1 MPILGQGILPSG
13 AAGNELVAVTRRA
26 FIPQVV
32 VQIYQA
38 TPLLSALLANAEPI
52 EGGVSPIT
60 APVQGTSMVT
70 TSATDYAGSFT
81 APQVQTGLQN
91 AEFNLKAIVTP
102 IPFYVMEGLVQI
114 DASVI
119 PLVEARMN
127 DAGNSIAQ
135 YLSSNLYTSST
146 NPLDIW
152 SLVDAVGNTDPVRGP
167 YGNIARGANT
177 WWQANERTIA
187 SITTTTTWTRQNVL
201 AAIASASSFSGGE
214 MPTFGVCSIGAWTA
228 LAQDFIG
235 QERYVITPEKAFAES
250 EEGAR
255 AVFTALSVAGVP
267 IYADPFMPRDSGGG
281 ENGVLYLFN
290 TSYMGFKIHADAAFA
305 LAGPESLLPNF
316 QLGYIMVLV
325 CLLEF
330 VCTKP
335 KAQARITTFDLG
347 LNVG

>member
-13 AAGNELVAVTRRA
+13 PAGAELVAVTRRA
-26 FIPQVV
+26 FIPKVV

-60 APVQGTSMVT
+60 CPVQGTAMVS

-81 APQVQTGLQN
+81 APTVQTGLQN

-114 DASVI
+114 DAAVI
-119 PLVEARMN
+119 PLLEARMN
-127 DAGNSIAQ
+127 DAGNSITN
-135 YLSSNLYTSST
+135 YLATNLYTQAASL
-146 NPLDIW
+146 LDIW
-152 SLVDAVGNTDPVRGP
+152 ALPSAVDNANPAIAN
-167 YGNIARGANT
+167 YGGIDRTVNA
-177 WWQANERTIA
+177 WWRANERTID
-187 SITTTTTWTRQNVL
+187 SIIGAAGPWSRINVL
-201 AAIASASSFSGGE
+201 AAIASASAYSGGE
-214 MPTFGVCSIGAWTA
+214 MPTFGVCSLGAWTA
-228 LAQDFIG
+228 LAADFVS
-235 QERYVITPEKAFAES
+235 QERYVITPEAAFSEA

-255 AVFTALSVAGVP
+255 ALFTALSVGGVP
-267 IYADPFMPRDSGGG
+267 IYADPYMTDGTI
-281 ENGVLYLFN
+281 LYLFN

-325 CLLEF
+325 ALLEF
-330 VCTKP
+330 VVTKP
-335 KAQARITTFDLG
+335 KAQSKITGFTG
-347 LNVG
+347 AYTIN